1 MNVSFSSLAILLL
14 LSSVVA
20 CIAWTITHEEI
31 FREVREQFWQ
41 RSQSGPWYV
50 RKFFYVF
57 TCEYCFSHYVALA
70 VVVVTQYKLVLNDW
84 RGYGLA
90 FFALVWISN
99 QLMSL
104 YNRLRLD
111 IKSTNLEGEIK
122 ESTLKT
128 EREKDERQ
136 LQR

>member
-1 MNVSFSSLAILLL
+1 MSVSLSSLAILVL
-14 LSSVVA
+14 LSCDVA
-20 CIAWTITHEEI
+20 CIAWTVTHEEI
-31 FREVREQFWQ
+31 FREVRERAQR
-41 RSQSGPWYV
+41 RSQSGKWYV
-50 RKFFYVF
+50 RKVFYVF

-70 VVVVTQYKLVLNDW
+70 VVVVTRYKLLLDDW

-122 ESTLKT
+122 ETTLKT
-128 EREKDERQ
+128 TREKQ
-136 LQR
+136 N

>member
-1 MNVSFSSLAILLL
+1 MNVSLSSLAVLLL

-20 CIAWTITHEEI
+20 CVAWTVTHEEI
-31 FREVREQFWQ
+31 FRGMREHFQQ
-41 RSQSGPWYV
+41 RSEFGPWYV

-70 VVVVTQYKLVLNDW
+70 VVIVTRYKLLLNDW

-90 FFALVWISN
+90 FFALVWSSN

-111 IKSTNLEGEIK
+111 IKSTNLDGELK
-122 ESTLKT
+122 ESTLNTK
-128 EREKDERQ
+128 RQKDEI
-136 LQR
+136 QR